1 VQDGVPVHGLE
12 AIEEAGGPTLVFHAG
27 TVRRGE
33 TLETQGGRVLTV
45 TGLGDDLAAA
55 RRAAYASAGKVSFNG
70 MQYRRDIGAQE
81 ASS

>member
-1 VQDGVPVHGLE
+1 VQDGVPLHGLE
-12 AIEEAGGPTLVFHAG
+12 AIEEGGRPTLVFHAG

-33 TLETQGGRVLTV
+33 TLETQGGRILTV

-55 RRAAYASAGKVSFNG
+55 RRVAYAGVGKVSFSG